1 MTAKDV
7 FEQIERLRARVHER
21 VGWPAFDF
29 LLEAVDALPHKF
41 LIVEHHARKAGGRH
55 EWIFAVDKA
64 AGRRVVENVLTIQ
77 RLDVVVLPE
86 IIQRVHTV
94 PFAFGQLFFKGAQ
107 LVKHAIVAHAANA
120 GDGPESN
127 GEKIESSRDQVVV
140 FDGTKQS
147 RINCF

>member
-1 MTAKDV
+1 MQPAHKAYSQNSWSACRKVAGLWSSRKSRSASICSSSRIRCALFPCLASWTEFDLTAKDV

-64 AGRRVVENVLTIQ
+64 AGRRVV
-77 RLDVVVLPE
+77 
-86 IIQRVHTV
+86 
-94 PFAFGQLFFKGAQ
+94 
-107 LVKHAIVAHAANA
+107 
-120 GDGPESN
+120 
-127 GEKIESSRDQVVV
+127 
-140 FDGTKQS
+140 
-147 RINCF
+147 